1 VPEVLTVLRID
12 IGPDP
17 QDAARLRR
25 VADEAGATVVTD
37 GGATTVVAAFPFAS
51 DAANAVL
58 RLAAGSPDGPAV
70 AIPRMRL
77 STGEA
82 VAHDGEVS
90 GPARDRVDALAAV
103 AGEAAV
109 LMTASTAVMV
119 HHTLPPGAELVD
131 RGVVALGPQRPERV
145 YELRTGPGTR
155 GPDDDAAAS
164 NLGWARRAAT
174 RVMVGREEHIA
185 LLEAAWAA
193 ALTGERRVVV
203 LAGDPGIGK
212 TTVAA
217 ELALR
222 VHAGGGTVLYG
233 RWDEE
238 GLAPYQALREA
249 LGTYAAACPRS
260 LMRADLS
267 VRADEVAR
275 LLPEIAAHIG
285 GVRPPLAEDPEA
297 ERVRLFDAVRDWLS
311 AIAAR
316 RPLLLVLDDLQWADR
331 SSLMLLRHILDA
343 PPADPL
349 LVVLTRRDGDT
360 EGLGPLHA
368 LGSLAG
374 ADIERVEV
382 AGLDPE
388 DVTELVVRAI
398 GRPVDEDE
406 AAVSGW
412 LATETAGNPLYVYE
426 ILAGLD
432 PDDPAAALRQ
442 VREQLPARVH
452 DVVHWRLSR
461 LAPGVTDVL
470 GAAALVGEEFP
481 LDVLS
486 AVVDVRPLDLR
497 NLLDDATR
505 AGVVRD
511 VGERRVAFTHAVVRR
526 ALQDELAPDRATA
539 LHRRIGE
546 ALADR
551 NHGGEGAPAAE
562 IAHHLLVS
570 ADAATAGRAVRW
582 ARAAADHARRE
593 TAFENAVWF
602 LTRAIDVLDRFPPD
616 EVDLTADIAC
626 EIRLEAA
633 EAHDRAGEF
642 AARDRRHLEAADL
655 AQRLGRADLFVRAAL
670 GYGGRLPAVPP
681 PNPTARALL
690 EQARLLL
697 PPRDG
702 RALALTL
709 ARLAHVIY
717 SDSGHGER
725 LVLAAEAEAMARR
738 LDAPVVLASVLCSR
752 MLAVDGPDDVEDH
765 LEMGAEVI
773 RIGEQTGDAD
783 VVLQGA
789 RARVHALFTV
799 GAHDAAR
806 DLADRFAGLADTVR
820 HPEHLRLA
828 TMWRVMWAILEGRFA
843 AGEAEADEL
852 RQRLERAGHPQ
863 VLTIYFAE
871 VYVSLWLQ
879 GRLPEILPVL
889 DAGIQLDPDALDTW
903 AVRTW
908 ALAGVGDVAGAQE
921 SLRMHPAEDLASFDR
936 SYTWL
941 VAVVGAAV
949 GAVAAGDE
957 AWAGAVHAA
966 LLPYS
971 GRNCVLGHAAF
982 LGAVDH
988 HVGVL
993 DTVLG
998 RPDDAVDHLA
1008 AALDRHR
1015 VIGARPWAALS
1026 GAWLASA
1033 LAERNGRGDAAR
1045 AAELD
1050 AESREVA
1057 AELGVEA
1064 LPPRHPALSG

>member
-12 IGPDP
+12 IGPHDP
-17 QDAARLRR
+17 DAARLRT
-25 VADEAGATVVTD
+25 VAVETGATAVTNGD
-37 GGATTVVAAFPFAS
+37 ATVVAAFPFAS
-51 DAANAVL
+51 DAASAVL
-58 RLAAGSPDGPAV
+58 RLAGTSSAGRGV
-70 AIPRMRL
+70 PRMRL

-90 GPARDRVDALAAV
+90 GPARDRVDALAEV
-103 AGEAAV
+103 AAEAAV

-145 YELRTGPGTR
+145 YELRTGPGVR
-155 GPDDDAAAS
+155 GPDDDTAAS

-174 RVMVGREEHIA
+174 RVMIGREEQLA
-185 LLEAAWAA
+185 RLETAWAA
-193 ALTGERRVVV
+193 ALAGERRVVV

-222 VHAGGGTVLYG
+222 VHAGGGIVLYG

-249 LGTYAAACPRS
+249 LGTYAAACPRA
-260 LMRADLS
+260 LLRADLS
-267 VRADEVAR
+267 VRADEIAR

-285 GVRPPLAEDPEA
+285 GVRPPLAEDPDA
-297 ERVRLFDAVRDWLS
+297 ERLRLFDAVREWLG
-311 AIAAR
+311 AISDR

-349 LVVLTRRDGDT
+349 LVVLTRRDGDA
-360 EGLGPLHA
+360 EELGPLHA

-374 ADIERVEV
+374 VDVERIEIG
-382 AGLDPE
+382 GLHPGA
-388 DVTELVVRAI
+388 VTELVVRAI
-398 GRPVDEDE
+398 GRPVDDDE
-406 AAVSGW
+406 AEVSGW
-412 LATETAGNPLYVYE
+412 LAAETAGNPLYVHE

-442 VREQLPARVH
+442 VREHLPARVH

-470 GAAALVGEEFP
+470 GAASLIGEEFP

-497 NLLDDATR
+497 NQLDDAAR

-526 ALQDELAPDRATA
+526 ALQDELASDRAIA

-602 LTRAIDVLDRFPPD
+602 LTRAVDVLDRYPPD
-616 EVDLTADIAC
+616 GGVDTTADTAC
-626 EIRLEAA
+626 ELRLEAA

-697 PPRDG
+697 PPRDS

-717 SDSGHGER
+717 SDAGHDER
-725 LVLAAEAEAMARR
+725 LVLAADAEAMARR

-789 RARVHALFTV
+789 RARVQALFTV

-806 DLADRFAGLADTVR
+806 DLAERFAGLADTVR

-828 TMWRVMWAILEGRFA
+828 TMWQVMWAILEGRFA
-843 AGEAEADEL
+843 AGEAQADEL

-863 VLTIYFAE
+863 VLTIYFAQ
-871 VYVSLWLQ
+871 VFVSLWLQ

-908 ALAGVGDVAGAQE
+908 ALAGVGDTAGAQE
-921 SLRMHPAEDLASFDR
+921 SLRVHPVEDLAAFDR

-941 VAVVGAAV
+941 VAVVGATV

-957 AWAGAVHAA
+957 AWAAAAHAA

-998 RPDDAVDHLA
+998 RHDDAVDHLGQ
-1008 AALDRHR
+1008 ALERHR
-1015 VIGARPWAALS
+1015 VIGAHPWASLS
-1026 GAWLASA
+1026 GAWLANV
-1033 LAERNGRGDAAR
+1033 LAERGGRGDAGR

-1050 AESREVA
+1050 AESRALA

-1064 LPPRHPALSG
+1064 LPPRHPAVSG

>member
-12 IGPDP
+12 IGPDHP
-17 QDAARLRR
+17 DVARLRR
-25 VADEAGATVVTD
+25 VAGEAGATVVANGD
-37 GGATTVVAAFPFAS
+37 AAVVAAFPFAS

-58 RLAAGSPDGPAV
+58 RLAGAAGGGSGV
-70 AIPRMRL
+70 PRMWL

-82 VAHDGEVS
+82 VARDGEVS

-103 AGEAAV
+103 AGDAAV

-131 RGVVALGPQRPERV
+131 RGVVAVGPQGSERV
-145 YELRTGPGTR
+145 YELRTAPGVR

-174 RVMVGREEHIA
+174 VMVGREEHVA
-185 LLEAAWAA
+185 RLEAAWAA
-193 ALTGERRVVV
+193 ALVGERRVVV

-222 VHAGGGTVLYG
+222 VHAGGGIVLYG

-260 LMRADLS
+260 LLRADLS

-297 ERVRLFDAVRDWLS
+297 ERLRLFDAVRDWLG

-349 LVVLTRRDGDT
+349 LVVLTRRDGDA

-374 ADIERVEV
+374 VDIERVEV
-382 AGLDPE
+382 AGLDPAA
-388 DVTELVVRAI
+388 VTELVVRAL
-398 GRPVDEDE
+398 GRPVDDDE

-412 LATETAGNPLYVYE
+412 LAAETAGNPLYVHE

-432 PDDPAAALRQ
+432 PDDPAAALAQ

-461 LAPGVTDVL
+461 LAPGVSDVL
-470 GAAALVGEEFP
+470 GAASLIGEEFP
-481 LDVLS
+481 LDVLA

-497 NLLDDATR
+497 NQLDDATR

-511 VGERRVAFTHAVVRR
+511 VGERRVAFAHAVVRR
-526 ALQDELAPDRATA
+526 ALQDELDPDRATL

-546 ALADR
+546 TLAER

-602 LTRAIDVLDRFPPD
+602 LTRAIDVLDRFPAD
-616 EVDLTADIAC
+616 GDVELTGDTAC
-626 EIRLEAA
+626 EVRLEAA

-655 AQRLGRADLFVRAAL
+655 AGKLGRADLFVRAAL
-670 GYGGRLPAVPP
+670 GYGGRLPALPP

-697 PPRDG
+697 PPRDS

-709 ARLAHVIY
+709 ARLAQVIY
-717 SDSGHGER
+717 ADSGHDER
-725 LVLAAEAEAMARR
+725 LALAAEAEAMARR

-806 DLADRFAGLADTVR
+806 DLAERFAGLADTVR
-820 HPEHLRLA
+820 HPDHLRLA
-828 TMWRVMWAILEGRFA
+828 TMWQVMWAILEGRFA

-871 VYVSLWLQ
+871 VFVSLYLQ

-889 DAGIQLDPDALDTW
+889 DAGIQLDPGALDTW

-908 ALAGVGDVAGAQE
+908 ALAGVGDVAAAEE
-921 SLRMHPAEDLASFDR
+921 SLRVHPVEDLATFDR

-941 VAVVGAAV
+941 VAVVGATF
-949 GAVAAGDE
+949 GAVAAGDT
-957 AWAGAVHAA
+957 AWAAAAHAA

-993 DTVLG
+993 DLVLG
-998 RPDDAVDHLA
+998 RHDDAVEHLGR
-1008 AALDRHR
+1008 ALERHR
-1015 VIGARPWAALS
+1015 VIGAGPWVALS
-1026 GAWLASA
+1026 GAWLANA
-1033 LAERNGRGDAAR
+1033 LSERDGRGDAAR

-1050 AESREVA
+1050 AESRELA
-1057 AELGVEA
+1057 ASLGVAA
-1064 LPPRHPALSG
+1064 LPPRHAALSG

>member
-12 IGPDP
+12 MGPDHP
-17 QDAARLRR
+17 DAARVRA
-25 VADEAGATVVTD
+25 VAGEAGATAIVN

-58 RLAAGSPDGPAV
+58 RLAGAAAGPSGV
-70 AIPRMRL
+70 PRMRL

-82 VAHDGEVS
+82 VMQDGEVS

-103 AGEAAV
+103 GGEAAV

-131 RGVVALGPQRPERV
+131 RGVVALGPQRAERI
-145 YELRTGPGTR
+145 YELRTGPGVR

-174 RVMVGREEHIA
+174 RVMVGREAHVA
-185 LLEAAWAA
+185 HLEAAWAA

-222 VHAGGGTVLYG
+222 VHAGGGIVLYG

-249 LGTYAAACPRS
+249 LGSYAAACPRA
-260 LMRADLS
+260 LLRADLS

-297 ERVRLFDAVRDWLS
+297 ERLRLFDAVRDWLG

-331 SSLMLLRHILDA
+331 SSLRLLRHILDA

-349 LVVLTRRDGDT
+349 LVVLTRRDGDAQ
-360 EGLGPLHA
+360 GLGPLHA

-374 ADIERVEV
+374 VDIERIEV

-388 DVTELVVRAI
+388 AVTELVVRAI
-398 GRPVDEDE
+398 GRPVDDDE

-412 LATETAGNPLYVYE
+412 LAEETAGNPLYVHE

-442 VREQLPARVH
+442 VREHLPDRVH
-452 DVVHWRLSR
+452 DVVRWRLSR

-470 GAAALVGEEFP
+470 GAASLIGEEFP

-497 NLLDDATR
+497 NQLDDATR

-511 VGERRVAFTHAVVRR
+511 VGERRVAFAHAVVRR
-526 ALQDELAPDRATA
+526 ALQDELAPERATA

-602 LTRAIDVLDRFPPD
+602 LTRAIDLLDRFPPD
-616 EVDLTADIAC
+616 RDVELTADTAC
-626 EIRLEAA
+626 ELRLEAA

-642 AARDRRHLEAADL
+642 AARDRRYLEAADL
-655 AQRLGRADLFVRAAL
+655 AQKLGRADLFVRAAL

-697 PPRDG
+697 PPRDS

-717 SDSGHGER
+717 SDSGHDER
-725 LVLAAEAEAMARR
+725 LALAAEAEAMARR

-765 LEMGAEVI
+765 LETGAEVI

-789 RARVHALFTV
+789 RARVQALFTV

-806 DLADRFAGLADTVR
+806 DLAERFAGLADTVR
-820 HPEHLRLA
+820 HPDHLRLA
-828 TMWRVMWAILEGRFA
+828 TMWQVMWAILEGRFA
-843 AGEAEADEL
+843 EGEARASEL
-852 RQRLERAGHPQ
+852 RQRLEQAGHPQ

-871 VYVSLWLQ
+871 VFVALWMQ
-879 GRLPEILPVL
+879 GRLPEIIPVL

-908 ALAGVGDVAGAQE
+908 ALAGVGDTAGAQE
-921 SLRMHPAEDLASFDR
+921 SLRVHPGEELAAFDR
-936 SYTWL
+936 SFTWL

-949 GAVAAGDE
+949 GAVATGDE
-957 AWAGAVHAA
+957 VWAAAAHTA

-971 GRNCVLGHAAF
+971 GRNCVLGHAAY

-988 HVGVL
+988 HLGVL
-993 DTVLG
+993 DLVLG
-998 RPDDAVDHLA
+998 RHDDAVDRLTQG
-1008 AALDRHR
+1008 LDRHR

-1026 GAWLASA
+1026 GAWLANA
-1033 LAERNGRGDAAR
+1033 LSERGGRGDAAR
-1045 AAELD
+1045 AAALD
-1050 AESREVA
+1050 TESRDLA

-1064 LPPRHPALSG
+1064 LPPPHAALSG

>member
-1 VPEVLTVLRID
+1 MPEVLTVLRID
-12 IGPDP
+12 IGPHHP
-17 QDAARLRR
+17 DAARLRT
-25 VADEAGATVVTD
+25 VADEAGATAVTN

-58 RLAAGSPDGPAV
+58 RLAGASSAGPGV
-70 AIPRMRL
+70 PRMRL

-82 VAHDGEVS
+82 VARDGEVS
-90 GPARDRVDALAAV
+90 GPARDRVDALAEV

-145 YELRTGPGTR
+145 YELRTGPGAR

-164 NLGWARRAAT
+164 NLGWAQRAAT
-174 RVMVGREEHIA
+174 RVMVGREEQLA
-185 LLEAAWAA
+185 RLADAWAA
-193 ALTGERRVVV
+193 ALAGERRVVV

-222 VHAGGGTVLYG
+222 VHAGGGIVLYG

-249 LGTYAAACPRS
+249 LGTYAAACPRA
-260 LMRADLS
+260 LLRADLS
-267 VRADEVAR
+267 VRADEIAR

-285 GVRPPLAEDPEA
+285 GVRPPMAEDPEA
-297 ERVRLFDAVRDWLS
+297 ERLRLFDAVREWLG

-349 LVVLTRRDGDT
+349 LVVLTRRDGDA
-360 EGLGPLHA
+360 EELGPLHA

-374 ADIERVEV
+374 VDVERIEV
-382 AGLDPE
+382 AGLDH
-388 DVTELVVRAI
+388 DAVTELVVRAI
-398 GRPVDEDE
+398 GRPVDDDE
-406 AAVSGW
+406 AEVSGW
-412 LATETAGNPLYVYE
+412 LASETAGNPLYVHE

-432 PDDPAAALRQ
+432 PDDAAAALRQ
-442 VREQLPARVH
+442 VREHLPARVH

-470 GAAALVGEEFP
+470 GAASLIGEEFP
-481 LDVLS
+481 LDVLA

-497 NLLDDATR
+497 NQLDDATR

-526 ALQDELAPDRATA
+526 ALQDELATDRALA

-602 LTRAIDVLDRFPPD
+602 LTRAIDVSDRFPPD
-616 EVDLTADIAC
+616 RDVDTTADTAC

-681 PNPTARALL
+681 ANPTARALL

-697 PPRDG
+697 PPRDS

-709 ARLAHVIY
+709 ARLAQVIY
-717 SDSGHGER
+717 ADAGHDER
-725 LVLAAEAEAMARR
+725 LVLAADAEAMARR

-806 DLADRFAGLADTVR
+806 DLAERFAGLADTVR
-820 HPEHLRLA
+820 HPDHLRLA
-828 TMWRVMWAILEGRFA
+828 TMWQVMWAILEGRFA
-843 AGEAEADEL
+843 AGEAQADEL
-852 RQRLERAGHPQ
+852 RRRLERAGHPQ
-863 VLTIYFAE
+863 VLTIYFAQ
-871 VYVSLWLQ
+871 VFVSLWLQ

-908 ALAGVGDVAGAQE
+908 ALAGVGDTAGAQE
-921 SLRMHPAEDLASFDR
+921 SLRVHPAEDLAAFDR

-957 AWAGAVHAA
+957 AWAEATHAA
-966 LLPYS
+966 LVPYS

-993 DTVLG
+993 DAVLG
-998 RPDDAVDHLA
+998 RPDDAVDHLGQ
-1008 AALDRHR
+1008 ALERHR
-1015 VIGARPWAALS
+1015 VIGAQPWAALS
-1026 GAWLASA
+1026 GAWLANV
-1033 LAERNGRGDAAR
+1033 LAERGGRGDADR
-1045 AAELD
+1045 AAVLD
-1050 AESREVA
+1050 AESRSLA